1 MKKLLFACV
10 CSAFAFVSC
19 KKNDSVPPP
28 PPPVPEPAL
37 SVANISPTS
46 GPKNTVVTIT
56 GAGFGTNATALTV
69 YFNGVQ
75 GTIQS
80 STSTQITAVVPAM
93 ALTGKVKVVKNT
105 AQVEG
110 PEFTYQF
117 STVSSLFA
125 GNGINAFAD
134 GTGVNAQFNYPTGI
148 VKDAAG
154 NLYVADRD
162 NHRIRKITPAGAVTT
177 FAGSGVAGL
186 LDGTG
191 TAAKFNQP
199 YGITIDGSGNFYVAD
214 RLNHAIRKITPAGV
228 VTTVAGNGNNGATN
242 GTGAAAT
249 FWEPLNL
256 AVDASGNIFVADYR
270 NYVIRKITPAG
281 VVTTFAGTTGDAGFA
296 NGTGTS
302 ASFSGTFGITIDG
315 SGNLYVGD
323 HQNSCIRKITP
334 AAVVTT
340 VAGMGM
346 QGWRDGQADSAKFFN
361 PTQLIADAAGNLYVS
376 DTYNNRIRMV
386 TTSGQVITLAGTG
399 NAGYVEGAG
408 VSTQLDFPIGITGD
422 FANNDLYIC
431 DFQNHRIRKLHLNL

>member
-199 YGITIDGSGNFYVAD
+199 YGITIDGSGNFYVA
-214 RLNHAIRKITPAGV
+214 
-228 VTTVAGNGNNGATN
+228 
-242 GTGAAAT
+242 
-249 FWEPLNL
+249 
-256 AVDASGNIFVADYR
+256 
-270 NYVIRKITPAG
+270 
-281 VVTTFAGTTGDAGFA
+281 
-296 NGTGTS
+296 
-302 ASFSGTFGITIDG
+302 
-315 SGNLYVGD
+315 
-323 HQNSCIRKITP
+323 
-334 AAVVTT
+334 
-340 VAGMGM
+340 
-346 QGWRDGQADSAKFFN
+346 
-361 PTQLIADAAGNLYVS
+361 
-376 DTYNNRIRMV
+376 
-386 TTSGQVITLAGTG
+386 GQV
-399 NAGYVEGAG
+399 E
-408 VSTQLDFPIGITGD
+408 SCHSQ
-422 FANNDLYIC
+422 NNTRWC
-431 DFQNHRIRKLHLNL
+431 CNHRSG